1 MLIFVASRSSKTKM
15 ADYYKI
21 LGVEK
26 GASDDEIKKA
36 YRKLAHKYHPDK
48 SGGDAEKFKEINSAY
63 QVLSDKSKRAQYDQF
78 GAGFEQRGGGFGSG
92 GFSGFNG
99 QGFGGQGFD
108 FGEGFEDIFSNIF
121 GGGGG
126 GGRSRDMRKA
136 GNDIQVDVEINFEE
150 MVHGAHRDI
159 ELYQK
164 ILCDVCKGSGGE
176 PGAKEDTCPTCKG
189 SGQVHKTVSSF
200 FGSFSQAYVCPTCQG
215 AGKTFSQKCH
225 KCHGEGRVKESRKVP
240 VDIPAGIS
248 NEQTVSMQG
257 QGEAGERG
265 AQSGDLYITVHVI
278 NHPKFTREGNNL
290 LSTEHISFS
299 QASLGD
305 KINVATIDETVKMK
319 VPAGTQSGEL
329 FRIKGHGVSNLG
341 RSNRGD
347 HLVKIIVDV
356 PKNISRDQRKIIES
370 LGKAGL

>member
-1 MLIFVASRSSKTKM
+1 M
-15 ADYYKI
+15 ADYYNI
-21 LGVEK
+21 LGVDK

-36 YRKLAHKYHPDK
+36 YRKLAHKHHPDK
-48 SGGDAEKFKEINSAY
+48 QGGDADKFKEINAAY

-78 GAGFEQRGGGFGSG
+78 GSDFEQRGGA
-92 GFSGFNG
+92 
-99 QGFGGQGFD
+99 GFGGGGFGFDGFSARNGSASGGD

-136 GNDIQVDVEINFEE
+136 GNDIQVDVELTFEE
-150 MVHGAHRDI
+150 MVSGAHRDI
-159 ELYQK
+159 ELYQR

-176 PGAKEDTCPTCKG
+176 PGAREETCSTCKG

-215 AGKTFSQKCH
+215 MGKTFSQKCH
-225 KCHGEGRVKESRKVP
+225 VCHGEGRVKQQRKVP

-248 NEQTVSMQG
+248 DGQTVSMQG

-265 AQSGDLYITVHVI
+265 AQSGDLYIIVHVKS
-278 NHPKFTREGNNL
+278 HSKFTREGNNL
-290 LSTEHISFS
+290 LSTEHVSFS
-299 QASLGD
+299 QAALGD
-305 KINVATIDETVKMK
+305 KINIETIDETVKMK
-319 VPAGTQSGEL
+319 IPAGTQSGEL
-329 FRIKGHGVSNLG
+329 FRIKGKGVPSLG

-356 PKNISRDQRKIIES
+356 PKNLSREQRKILEEIQ
-370 LGKAGL
+370 KAGL

>member
-1 MLIFVASRSSKTKM
+1 M
-15 ADYYKI
+15 ATDYYKT
-21 LGVEK
+21 LGVNK

-36 YRKLAHKYHPDK
+36 YRKLAHKHHPDK
-48 SGGDAEKFKEINSAY
+48 PGGDAEKFKEINAAY
-63 QVLSDKSKRAQYDQF
+63 QVLSDKSKRQQYDQF
-78 GAGFEQRGGGFGSG
+78 GDGFEQRGGFGGGQGFG
-92 GFSGFNG
+92 G

-126 GGRSRDMRKA
+126 GRSRDMRKA
-136 GNDIQVDVEINFEE
+136 GADIQVDVEINFEE
-150 MVHGAHRDI
+150 MVRGVRREI
-159 ELYQK
+159 KLYQRAV
-164 ILCDVCKGSGGE
+164 CDVCHGGGGE
-176 PGAKEDTCPTCKG
+176 PGAKEETCGTCKG

-225 KCHGEGRVKESRKVP
+225 KCHGEGRVKQERKVS

-248 NEQTVSMQG
+248 DGQTISMQG

-265 AQSGDLYITVHVI
+265 AQSGDLYIAVHVVS
-278 NHPKFTREGNNL
+278 HDKFTREGNNL

-299 QASLGD
+299 QAALGD
-305 KINVATIDETVKMK
+305 KIDVRTIDETVRMK
-319 VPAGTQSGEL
+319 IPSGTQSGEI
-329 FRIKGHGVSNLG
+329 FRIKGHGAPSLG

-356 PKNISRDQRKIIES
+356 PKNTSRDQKRVIEE
-370 LGKAGL
+370 LKKAGL